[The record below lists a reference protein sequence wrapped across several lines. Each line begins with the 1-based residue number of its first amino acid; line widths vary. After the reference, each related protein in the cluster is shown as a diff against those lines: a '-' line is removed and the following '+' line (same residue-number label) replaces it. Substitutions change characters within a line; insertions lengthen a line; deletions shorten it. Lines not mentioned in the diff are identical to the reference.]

1 MFICRP
7 FHNRKQTDPDAS
19 DYNKVDAECKNVDEN
34 NESNCQT
41 CTTTNTT
48 CPVDTDCIIVGAN
61 TNGTCVDSGVCTVD
75 KKTLCD
81 EAYAVVT
88 GKTDNRAKCCPAT
101 SGCVRTQ
108 IGVKATSTCS
118 VNCGDCLSDFNSQ
131 GTDVPATFCMFG
143 QRLSEFAMGKL
154 VLYFLFILPFVMVT
168 CSHAHMKV

>member
-1 MFICRP
+1 M
-7 FHNRKQTDPDAS
+7 N
-19 DYNKVDAECKNVDEN
+19 EKNVDEN
-34 NESNCQT
+34 DESNCQT

-48 CPVDTDCIIVGAN
+48 CPDDTDCIIVGAN
-61 TNGTCVDSGVCTVD
+61 TNGTCVDSGVCTAD

-118 VNCGDCLSDFNSQ
+118 VNCGDCLSEFNSQ
-131 GTDVPATFCMFG
+131 GTNVPATFCMFG
-143 QRLSEFAMGKL
+143 QRLSEL
-154 VLYFLFILPFVMVT
+154 QWESWHFISSSSSF
-168 CSHAHMKV
+168 CDGHMLTRKFECIDS